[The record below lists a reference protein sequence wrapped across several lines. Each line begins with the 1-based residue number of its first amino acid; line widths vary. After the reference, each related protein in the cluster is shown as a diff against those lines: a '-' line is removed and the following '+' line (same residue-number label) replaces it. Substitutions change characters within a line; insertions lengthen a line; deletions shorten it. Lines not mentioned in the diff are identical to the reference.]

1 MTAVN
6 ADVKAPGGVDGSG
19 PVLIVEHTT
28 DNALV
33 TFRFKHKDVAMEA
46 AEEEFD
52 AAGRKFRAGSF
63 IVKNANR
70 AVLEP
75 TLTSLGLSAAAVAAA
90 PAVRTHNLDVPRI
103 GYIHSWA
110 NTQNEGWVRAAFDTY
125 GVPYTYFADITLREG
140 NLRQK
145 YDVIVYP
152 HVGGS
157 AQSQVNG
164 LPKTERI
171 AAAVQEDRRHAQPRR
186 HRSGGR
192 HPRRH
197 GVGRTDGAGQVR
209 ARRRHAH
216 HRRGDVD
223 DLPCVQRQ
231 QRRHRREP
239 GGVVRPRVGDAR
251 RRSPIGAARSPMATT
266 PRCRSTSTRIRC

>member
-1 MTAVN
+1 MRPST
-6 ADVKAPGGVDGSG
+6 P
-19 PVLIVEHTT
+19 T

-33 TFRFKHKDVAMEA
+33 TFRFKHQDVAMEA

-63 IVKNANR
+63 IVKNADR

-75 TLTSLGLSAAAVAAA
+75 TLTSLGLSGAAMAAA

-110 NTQNEGWVRAAFDTY
+110 NTQNEGWVRAALDTY

-164 LPKTERI
+164 LPKTGGSPLPYMKTADTPNLGAI
-171 AAAVQEDRRHAQPRR
+171 I
-186 HRSGGR
+186 GGR

-197 GVGRTDGAGQVR
+197 GVGRTDGAGEVVR
-209 ARRRHAH
+209 EGGTLITGGRRRQSP
-216 HRRGDVD
+216 R
-223 DLPCVQRQ
+223 LQRQ
-231 QRRHRREP
+231 QRRHRRES
-239 GGVVRPRVGDAR
+239 GGAVRRGSVMRGVFTYGAADRLRLRCAGAGLLQPDTVLNVSGGGGFGGRVGRERHPA
-251 RRSPIGAARSPMATT
+251 SA
-266 PRCRSTSTRIRC
+266 